1 MGGGGWGRRGRVG
14 TIHTCTEPQG
24 SWHQSRLELQSSK
37 AGADMKRRRKS
48 EGSSHLKAQE
58 IGHLY
63 KLWRLP
69 SCQPGGR
76 SLFGHP
82 SDS

>member
-1 MGGGGWGRRGRVG
+1 MGGEGWGRRGLVG
-14 TIHTCTEPQG
+14 TTHARAEPQG
-24 SWHQSRLELQSSK
+24 SWHQSRLELQSTK
-37 AGADMKRRRKS
+37 AGADMKRGRKT
-48 EGSSHLKAQE
+48 EGSRHLRAQE

-82 SDS
+82 AES